1 MKTCPHWQQFCVGCQ
16 WLELEEKKWREDK
29 GRCPIIIELLPHSS
43 TTVCHTPQNAR
54 QSLSCWNRDSYLG
67 FSLGLQLLSEYTFCK
82 KKLGK
87 NSERIKSVEW
97 LPRGKEA
104 HKQSLHWGQVSLNF
118 WLQIAQIS
126 CPPLKSRVNLNY
138 IHQVIVD

>member
-1 MKTCPHWQQFCVGCQ
+1 MKTWPHWQQFCVGCQ

-67 FSLGLQLLSEYTFCK
+67 FSLGLQLLSEYTFFK
-82 KKLGK
+82 KKLGIMFLISLTLSDLQK
-87 NSERIKSVEW
+87 I
-97 LPRGKEA
+97 LRG
-104 HKQSLHWGQVSLNF
+104 
-118 WLQIAQIS
+118 
-126 CPPLKSRVNLNY
+126 
-138 IHQVIVD
+138 